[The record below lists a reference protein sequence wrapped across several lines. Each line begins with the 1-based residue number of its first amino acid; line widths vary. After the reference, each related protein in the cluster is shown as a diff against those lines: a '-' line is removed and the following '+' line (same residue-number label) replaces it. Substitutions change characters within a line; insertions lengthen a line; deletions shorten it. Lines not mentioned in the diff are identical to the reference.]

1 MDIRFWGTRGS
12 IASPGPGTV
21 KYGGNTACV
30 EVILTSGHRVVIDAG
45 TGIRALGDHLLES
58 GEKVDLTLLLSHT
71 HWDHVLGMP
80 FFKPVYQEGT
90 RIAVD
95 GCPRAF
101 YGMAMIFDNHKG
113 NGFFPVAFND
123 LKARID
129 FLDQLP
135 RHPLHLGS
143 AVITGMEINH
153 PQGGMGFRLQEGRRA
168 MVFLTD
174 NELNPRAPLG
184 RQPEDF
190 AIFARDAEV
199 LIHDAQYTPEEIEAH
214 RGWGH
219 STYIDAVEL
228 ALAARVRRLILFHHD
243 PSRTDAQITR
253 IEARARDLVRELQGH
268 LEVEAARE
276 GLVIHLADS

>member
-12 IASPGPGTV
+12 IASPGPDTV
-21 KYGGNTACV
+21 RYGGNTACV
-30 EVILTSGHRVVIDAG
+30 EVRLASGHRLVIDAG
-45 TGIRALGDHLLES
+45 TGIRALGDHLLKT
-58 GEKVDLTLLLSHT
+58 GEQVDITLLLSHT

-129 FLDQLP
+129 FLDHLP
-135 RHPLHLGS
+135 RQPLHLGN
-143 AVITGMEINH
+143 AVITGIELHH
-153 PQGGMGFRLQEGRRA
+153 PQGGMGFRIQEGRRA

-174 NELNPRAPLG
+174 NELSPRAPLG
-184 RQPEDF
+184 RRPEDYATF
-190 AIFARDAEV
+190 ASGADL
-199 LIHDAQYTPEEIEAH
+199 LIHDAQYTPEEIDAH

-219 STYIDAVEL
+219 STYVNAVEL
-228 ALAARVRRLILFHHD
+228 ALAAGARRLILFHHD
-243 PSRTDAQITR
+243 PSRTDAQIAQ
-253 IEARARDLVRELQGH
+253 IEARARDLVRQHHGS

-276 GLVIHLADS
+276 GMVIHLAAS